1 MEFNARYALTGVFA
15 LAVAAAIVGFV
26 YWLNNTGGFGEQT
39 RYQVRFTVPVSGL
52 ANGSGVLF
60 NGIRVG
66 EVEKIMFDPEEPGNL
81 VAVISVSKDVPVR
94 QDTLVGIDYQGLT
107 GAANVMLTGG
117 SAASPRLEQGAGGL
131 PELQA
136 DPAASRSW
144 TQNAGRVLGRLDDLL
159 GRNSG
164 RFDAILSGL
173 ERLAGGS
180 KDSNAPVYDLPAPT
194 FTETARQRE
203 WQLAVSEPTV
213 MLSLNT
219 DKVLIEPS
227 EGVIEPSDEAK
238 WADNLP
244 NLFQTQVIRSFE
256 NAGYTDGV
264 LRPGDAM
271 DPDYKLI
278 LDIRAFQ
285 LSTAGD
291 PQARIDFVARLVD
304 RDGKVLTSRQF
315 ASKAPAESPSAN
327 DGAKALGALFSQS
340 MTELVDW
347 TTSSIGGA

>member
-1 MEFNARYALTGVFA
+1 MEFNARFALTGAFA
-15 LAVAAAIVGFV
+15 LAVAAAIAGFV
-26 YWLNNTGGFGEQT
+26 YWLNNTGGFGEQVK
-39 RYQVRFTVPVSGL
+39 YQVRFTVPVSGL
-52 ANGSGVLF
+52 APGSGVLF

-66 EVEKIMFDPEEPGNL
+66 EVERIRFDPENPGSL
-81 VAVISVSKDVPVR
+81 LAVIGVSEEVPVR

-117 SAASPRLEQGAGGL
+117 ANGSPRIESGNGAL
-131 PELQA
+131 PELEA

-180 KDSNAPVYDLPAPT
+180 KESQALVYELPAPQ
-194 FTETARQRE
+194 FSEPARERT
-203 WQLAVSEPTV
+203 WQLAIAEPSV

-219 DKVLIEPS
+219 DKLLLEPQQ
-227 EGVIEPSDEAK
+227 GVIAPTEEAR

-244 NLFQTQVIRSFE
+244 NLFQTQVVRSFE

-264 LRPGDAM
+264 LRPGDAV
-271 DPDYKLI
+271 DPDYRLI
-278 LDIRAFQ
+278 IDIRSFQ
-285 LSTAGD
+285 LSTA
-291 PQARIDFVARLVD
+291 AIAEAKIDIVAKLVD
-304 RDGKVLTSRQF
+304 RDGQVLGSRQF
-315 ASKAPAESPSAN
+315 ASSAPAGDGSPA
-327 DGAKALGALFSQS
+327 DGAKALGKLFSET
-340 MTELVDW
+340 MTQLVDW
-347 TTSSIGGA
+347 TVSSI

>member
-1 MEFNARYALTGVFA
+1 MEFNARYALTGIFA
-15 LAVAAAIVGFV
+15 IVVAAAIAGFV
-26 YWLNNTGGFGEQT
+26 FWLNNTGGFGEQT

-66 EVEKIMFDPEEPGNL
+66 EVEKIRFDPEEPGSL
-81 VAVISVSKDVPVR
+81 VAVITVSKDVPIR
-94 QDTLVGIDYQGLT
+94 QDTVVGIDYQGLT

-117 SAASPRLEQGAGGL
+117 STSSPRPEEGGSGL

-164 RFDAILSGL
+164 RFDAILAGL

-180 KDSNAPVYDLPAPT
+180 KGSDAPVYDLPAPQ
-194 FTETARQRE
+194 FTGPAGERE

-227 EGVIEPSDEAK
+227 DGVIEPSDDAK
-238 WADNLP
+238 W
-244 NLFQTQVIRSFE
+244 
-256 NAGYTDGV
+256 
-264 LRPGDAM
+264 
-271 DPDYKLI
+271 
-278 LDIRAFQ
+278 
-285 LSTAGD
+285 
-291 PQARIDFVARLVD
+291 
-304 RDGKVLTSRQF
+304 
-315 ASKAPAESPSAN
+315 
-327 DGAKALGALFSQS
+327 
-340 MTELVDW
+340 
-347 TTSSIGGA
+347 